1 MGCFFEPF
9 CVSFVW
15 RRALEIDQPVHQNSF
30 FFQLVDALSHVPS
43 SGKHV
48 NPGEHNTT
56 TCMPVLSGP
65 LCHYR
70 YIYIYIYT
78 YIRA

>member
-1 MGCFFEPF
+1 M
-9 CVSFVW
+9 
-15 RRALEIDQPVHQNSF
+15 LEMDPSVHQSS

-48 NPGEHNTT
+48 NPGQHNTT

-70 YIYIYIYT
+70 YIYIYIYVPES
-78 YIRA
+78 ACLSGKLEVH